1 MLVMACGIMFQMP
14 IVIYFL
20 TKAGIVTPQFLRKY
34 RKHAIIII
42 LALSAIITPPDVVS
56 QILIALPLLLLYQ
69 ISIMISVSVIK
80 NDPDLLL
87 LEED

>member
-1 MLVMACGIMFQMP
+1 MLVLACGIMFQMP
-14 IVIYFL
+14 IIIYFL
-20 TKAGIVTPQFLRKY
+20 TKAGIVTPQFLKTY
-34 RKHAIIII
+34 RKHAIIVI

-69 ISIMISVSVIK
+69 ISIMISNSVIK

-87 LEED
+87 LED